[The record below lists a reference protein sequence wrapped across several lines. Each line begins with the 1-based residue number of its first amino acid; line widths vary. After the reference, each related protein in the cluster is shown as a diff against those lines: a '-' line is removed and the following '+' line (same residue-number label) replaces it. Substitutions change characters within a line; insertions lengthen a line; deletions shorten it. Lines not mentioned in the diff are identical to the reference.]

1 MDLNN
6 SKYDV
11 IGKGYNTTRQAD
23 PYLLDR
29 IYSLLSPDLKGQ
41 YLDIG
46 CGTGNYTIPLS
57 EMGLNFR
64 GVDPS
69 EVMLNEAKSKSSKI
83 EWKIGIVEFLPFS
96 DSFFDGAIA
105 TLTVHHWNNIVAGF
119 KELFRVL
126 KPGSR
131 IVIFTSSPEQ
141 MEGYWLNHYFPAL
154 MKRSIEKMPSIVSV
168 TSALEAAG
176 FTRIATEIYAVRDDL
191 IDLFLQSG
199 KNRPE
204 IYFDPAIRLGISTFA
219 SLATEKEI
227 EDGLHKLRYDIDH
240 NLFDAIKKKHDTDL
254 GDYLFIVA
262 GKY

>member
-1 MDLNN
+1 MS

-23 PYLLDR
+23 PYLLGR

-57 EMGLNFR
+57 ERGLNFT

-69 EVMLNEAKSKSSKI
+69 EVMLSEAKSKSHNI
-83 EWKIGIVEFLPFS
+83 EWKSGSVESLPFAES
-96 DSFFDGAIA
+96 IFDGAIA
-105 TLTVHHWNNIVAGF
+105 TLTVHHWSNIEKGF

-126 KPGSR
+126 KPGSH

-141 MEGYWLNHYFPAL
+141 MEGYWLNYYFPAV

-168 TSALEAAG
+168 AAALELAG
-176 FTRIATEIYAVRDDL
+176 FTQIATEIYAVRDDL
-191 IDLFLQSG
+191 VDLFLQSG

-204 IYFDPAIRLGISTFA
+204 IYFDSAIRLGISTFA

-227 EDGLHKLRYDIDH
+227 EDGLKKLRYDIDK
-240 NLFDAIKKKHDTDL
+240 NLFENIKKKHDSDL

-262 GKY
+262 EKKS

>member
-1 MDLNN
+1 MTTI
-6 SKYDV
+6 KYDN
-11 IGKGYNTTRQAD
+11 IGLGYNKTRQAD
-23 PYLLDR
+23 PYLLER
-29 IYSLLSPDLKGQ
+29 IYSLLPPDHKGQ

-57 EMGLNFR
+57 KKGLHFT

-69 EVMLNEAKSKSSKI
+69 EMMLNEAKSKSEKI
-83 EWKIGIVEFLPFS
+83 EWKTGNVESLPFA
-96 DSFFDGAIA
+96 DSIFNGAIA
-105 TLTVHHWNNIVAGF
+105 TLTVHHWNNFETGF

-141 MEGYWLNHYFPAL
+141 MEGYWLNHYFPAV
-154 MKRSIEKMPSIVSV
+154 MKRSIDKMPSVISV

-176 FTRIATEIYAVRDDL
+176 FTRTATEIYAVRDDL
-191 IDLFLQSG
+191 TDLFLQSG

-204 IYFDPAIRLGISTFA
+204 IYFDPAVRLGISTFA
-219 SLATEKEI
+219 SLATEKEM
-227 EDGLHKLRYDIDH
+227 EDGLQKLRYDLDH
-240 NLFDAIKKKHDTDL
+240 NFFDAIKNKYDNDL

-262 GKY
+262 EKY